1 MLDTEPLYTQA
12 AQHVLDP
19 YGHTYTMELKR
30 KVMGGDST
38 LSARLTIEEF
48 DLPMTPQEFLDARE
62 AYLEALF
69 PRAEEIAGAGAFLK
83 HLADIGLSS
92 GLATSS
98 HHHLCELKIS
108 QRNWKKLFQ
117 TIVCGDD
124 RELENGKP
132 APDIFL
138 LCAARMDVNPAKSI
152 AFEDSRNGIQ
162 AAKAAG
168 MYVIALESPYAT
180 SEDLVEADLVVPD
193 FMALF

>member
-1 MLDTEPLYTQA
+1 MNNTNVYMFFHIF
-12 AQHVLDP
+12 HVAI
-19 YGHTYTMELKR
+19 Y
-30 KVMGGDST
+30 
-38 LSARLTIEEF
+38 
-48 DLPMTPQEFLDARE
+48 
-62 AYLEALF
+62 
-69 PRAEEIAGAGAFLK
+69 
-83 HLADIGLSS
+83 
-92 GLATSS
+92 
-98 HHHLCELKIS
+98 
-108 QRNWKKLFQ
+108 NKKLFQ